1 MKRIVVLSVL
11 VILSL
16 GGAYYLTMYRGQA
29 DSAPAHVLLGGL
41 EENASALTAVTIEN
55 AEGVVFSARREQNQ
69 WFATHLDS
77 MLTFPVDMTALSDFV
92 SELTQ
97 ATVLEG
103 KTAKAS
109 QYSRLGVEPVTQ
121 PGSQGTLITLAS
133 ATQQWR
139 VLLGNLASSGMGR
152 YVREPSQQRSYLID
166 KPLALPVGNADWL
179 TKQLITVSVNTLSEV
194 IVDGQ
199 EPFTLFNNNENG
211 EWQLFDVAASELAYP
226 GILSQ
231 TLNDIVN
238 VNYDDMRA
246 RMPEEVLG
254 EPIQSITLSGNNQ
267 TLSLSVFAKQQD
279 ASGYLVSIAH
289 EADGETPWTP
299 EGIENWVFELT
310 DFQARGLLTLRSDLI
325 RAPEAE

>member
-109 QYSRLGVEPVTQ
+109 QYSRLG
-121 PGSQGTLITLAS
+121 
-133 ATQQWR
+133 
-139 VLLGNLASSGMGR
+139 
-152 YVREPSQQRSYLID
+152 
-166 KPLALPVGNADWL
+166 
-179 TKQLITVSVNTLSEV
+179 
-194 IVDGQ
+194 
-199 EPFTLFNNNENG
+199 
-211 EWQLFDVAASELAYP
+211 
-226 GILSQ
+226 
-231 TLNDIVN
+231 
-238 VNYDDMRA
+238 
-246 RMPEEVLG
+246 
-254 EPIQSITLSGNNQ
+254 
-267 TLSLSVFAKQQD
+267 LSL
-279 ASGYLVSIAH
+279 
-289 EADGETPWTP
+289 
-299 EGIENWVFELT
+299 
-310 DFQARGLLTLRSDLI
+310 
-325 RAPEAE
+325 